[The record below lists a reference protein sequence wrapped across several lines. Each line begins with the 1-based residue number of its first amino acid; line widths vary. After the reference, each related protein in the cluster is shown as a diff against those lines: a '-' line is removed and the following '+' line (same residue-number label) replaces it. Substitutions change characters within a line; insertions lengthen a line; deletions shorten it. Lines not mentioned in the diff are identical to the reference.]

1 MFKYLLLIYL
11 ISRWLDWNPW
21 NYLSHKDKESLYSLL
36 REEKK
41 YIIIGLISLFFTILG
56 VLLDILGTIY
66 VFLLPFFKQ
75 TYQEFKNF
83 LFRLSVISYNQ
94 LFLLYLIPLILTG
107 AALWYRQDESW
118 EIALKR
124 ISPELEEYIGL
135 SLFSIVIVLGFFLLF
150 YDNTKNN
157 ITNRALSMIYGS
169 PKPDRKEHWF
179 LRFCYW
185 LHPETYAIAK
195 ILNLVF
201 LYVLFVHGT
210 FYFFLGFYTFK
221 GVYF

>member
-1 MFKYLLLIYL
+1 MFKYFLLIYL
-11 ISRWLDWNPW
+11 ILRWLNLNPW
-21 NYLSHKDKESLYSLL
+21 DYLSHKDKESLYSLF

-41 YIIIGLISLFFTILG
+41 YILIGLISLFFTILG
-56 VLLDILGTIY
+56 VFLEILGTIY

-75 TYQEFKNF
+75 LYQEFKNF

-94 LFLLYLIPLILTG
+94 LFLLYLLPLILTG

-118 EIALKR
+118 EMALKR
-124 ISPELEEYIGL
+124 ISPELEEYIGI
-135 SLFSIVIVLGFFLLF
+135 SLFSIVIALGFFILF

-157 ITNRALSMIYGS
+157 ITNRALSVFYGS
-169 PKPDRKEHWF
+169 PKPKRKEHWF

-201 LYVLFVHGT
+201 IYVFFVYGT

-221 GVYF
+221 GVCF

>member
-11 ISRWLDWNPW
+11 IARWLDWNPW
-21 NYLSHKDKESLYSLL
+21 DELSAKDRERLSTIL

-41 YIIIGLISLFFTILG
+41 DILIGLISLFFTILG
-56 VLLDILGTIY
+56 VLLEILGTIY

-75 TYQEFKNF
+75 LYKEFKNF
-83 LFRLSVISYNQ
+83 LFRLRTISFIQ
-94 LFLLYLIPLILTG
+94 LFFLYLMPLILTG

-124 ISPELEEYIGL
+124 ISPKLEELIGF
-135 SLFSIVIVLGFFLLF
+135 SLFGIVIALGCFYLF

-157 ITNRALSMIYGS
+157 IVNKALSKVYGS
-169 PKPDRKEHWF
+169 PKPRREEHWF

-185 LHPETYAIAK
+185 LHPETYALAK

-201 LYVLFVHGT
+201 LYVFFVHGT